1 MDVSGAVGIPGLLCR
16 IVVARLKEAWNS
28 ECQAETFKSCPLRKG
43 ELLMVFEQ
51 MAVMMKTNDV

>member
-1 MDVSGAVGIPGLLCR
+1 MSGAVGVPDLLCR
-16 IVVARLKEAWNS
+16 IVVARLKEAWNG

-51 MAVMMKTNDV
+51 TTIMMKTDDV

>member
-1 MDVSGAVGIPGLLCR
+1 MDVSGAVGVPDLLCR
-16 IVVARLKEAWNS
+16 IVVARLKKAWNS

-51 MAVMMKTNDV
+51 TGSY